1 MEHNRNTFSF
11 WNLIRGNKVIIPII
25 QRDYAQG
32 RLGKETLR
40 QKFLQE
46 LKDALDNSHGQALT
60 LDFVYGVENSKESIY
75 PLDGQQRLTTLWLL
89 HWYLA
94 YKTGRIKE
102 DNIKQTLKR
111 FTYETRVSS
120 REFCEQL
127 CEFIPLDEHE
137 PKPDEDNL
145 QLLDLIQQQTWF
157 YNAWK
162 QDPTIQSMLRMLC
175 GTKINDK
182 KTQTDIIDGI
192 DELFGQCEPEVL
204 NAYFERLID
213 ENSVECP
220 IVFHQ
225 MTIGTK
231 EMPLSDDLYIKMNAR
246 GKSLTSFEN
255 FKADLMKW
263 IIENLSEEEA
273 VRYASLIDNEWT
285 DLFWRKSKANITHC
299 VDEVFFAFIN
309 RLFYNLVITKR
320 NIDSK
325 YTVTDDNAAENT
337 DYSYFN
343 DTKNPSDLDRKVAFE
358 SFDYYGRHITPD
370 LLDKLSIIFEHLKE
384 LENDD
389 FKCDWDRE
397 FCFIPEYTLD
407 LDNGKPIKILDN
419 LGNEIYGITTINQQ
433 KRVIFYAICKF
444 LIHEPEEGVD
454 IKMSLSRWMRFVWN
468 LASGTDR
475 HGREL
480 IRTIGHM
487 QEAIRYID
495 KIENPLAAYE
505 SLAELEVEE
514 GKTALC
520 GRFNEEIIKARQI
533 LLKQDQP
540 DSIGPDEETIR
551 NAEEYAFFHGAV
563 RFLYLNESN
572 KVDWELFDE
581 KLKNARKIF
590 DINGLTTE
598 YRKEAKAN
606 RIILSYCHDWL
617 GQIESYTGHDKFI
630 FSYSASSWLNN
641 ILLKVETYAKPIH
654 KLLTGQKINT
664 SPILSDIEEDRLV
677 AFNRIVNTNII
688 YLVLDNNYRDNYY
701 IRRIYNGLSLYPS
714 SEGVILT
721 HDKRDSILNKL
732 QDNTTIDVSSKTFV
746 DSSKTRFYHGWN
758 IEFKYRDYMFVWK
771 YTNRVDMLDGETN
784 LSEVLNKDLYT
795 ELDTPSSNFVNKF
808 NDAASLV
815 SEMDRCINLYE
826 SIRQSSEE

>member
-89 HWYLA
+89 HWYFA
-94 YKTGRIKE
+94 YKTGRIK
-102 DNIKQTLKR
+102 DNNIKQTLKR

-127 CEFIPLDEHE
+127 CEFTPLDEHE

-145 QLLDLIQQQTWF
+145 QLLDLIQRQTWF

-182 KTQTDIIDGI
+182 KTQTDITDGI

-263 IIENLSEEEA
+263 IIENISEEEA
-273 VRYASLIDNEWT
+273 VRYASLIDNKWT

-419 LGNEIYGITTINQQ
+419 LGNEIYGVTTINQQ

-495 KIENPLAAYE
+495 KIENPLAVYE
-505 SLAELEVEE
+505 SLAKLEVEE

-551 NAEEYAFFHGAV
+551 KAEKYAFFHGAV

-581 KLKNARKIF
+581 KFKNARKIF

-641 ILLKVETYAKPIH
+641 ILLKVETYAKPVH
-654 KLLTGQKINT
+654 KLLTGQEINT
-664 SPILSDIEEDRLV
+664 SPRLSDIEEDRLV

>member
-94 YKTGRIKE
+94 YKTGRIK
-102 DNIKQTLKR
+102 DNNIKQPLKK

-127 CEFIPLDEHE
+127 CEFTPLDEHG
-137 PKPDEDNL
+137 PKPDENNL
-145 QLLDLIQQQTWF
+145 PLLDLIQQQTWF
-157 YNAWK
+157 YNTWK

-192 DELFGQCEPEVL
+192 DELFGQCNQDIL
-204 NAYFERLID
+204 NKYFNRLISD
-213 ENSVECP
+213 NSEDCP

-225 MTIGTK
+225 MAIGTK

-263 IIENLSEEEA
+263 IIENISEEEA

-419 LGNEIYGITTINQQ
+419 LGNEIYGVTTINQQ
-433 KRVIFYAICKF
+433 KRVVFYAICKF

-495 KIENPLAAYE
+495 KIENPLAVYE
-505 SLAELEVEE
+505 SLAKLEVEE

-540 DSIGPDEETIR
+540 DSVGPDEETIR
-551 NAEEYAFFHGAV
+551 KAEKYAFFHGAV
-563 RFLYLNESN
+563 RFLYLNELN
-572 KVDWELFDE
+572 KVDWKLFDE
-581 KLKNARKIF
+581 KFENAKKIF

-641 ILLKVETYAKPIH
+641 ILLKVETYAKPVH
-654 KLLTGQKINT
+654 KLLTGQEINT
-664 SPILSDIEEDRLV
+664 SPRLSDIEEDRLV

-721 HDKRDSILNKL
+721 HDKRDYILNEL
-732 QDNTTIDVSSKTFV
+732 QDNTTIDVSSNTFV
-746 DSSKTRFYHGWN
+746 DSSKMRFYHGWN
-758 IEFKYRDYMFVWK
+758 IKFKYRDYMFVWK

-784 LSEVLNKDLYT
+784 LSEVLHKDLYT